1 MNPTRGLVHAL
12 LLPVLALGTAA
23 CGYTAGSGLHQKGI
37 RTVFVEVAGNDTFRQ
52 RLEVELNDALAR
64 ELAATS
70 DLLPAGRREA
80 DAVLE
85 LRLGEASEQTLVY
98 GDRGVQG
105 SLDGPTREGGLVA
118 TVHMRLVDRR
128 TGKTVVERRIVD
140 RAEFRSPLGED
151 LTSANRELARDL
163 ARKVALALA
172 DGF

>member
-85 LRLGEASEQTLVY
+85 LRLGDDREQTLVY
-98 GDRGVQG
+98 GDR
-105 SLDGPTREGGLVA
+105 DDPTREGGLVA
-118 TVHMRLVDRR
+118 AVHMRLVDRR

-172 DGF
+172 DGL

>member
-1 MNPTRGLVHAL
+1 MNRTGLHGVTTCVAL
-12 LLPVLALGTAA
+12 LLTG
-23 CGYTAGSGLHQKGI
+23 CGYTTGSGLRDRGI

-80 DAVLE
+80 DAILQ
-85 LRLGEASEQTLVY
+85 LRLGDDREQTLVY
-98 GDRGVQG
+98 GDRT
-105 SLDGPTREGGLVA
+105 DPTREGGLVA
-118 TVHMRLVDRR
+118 AVDMRLVDRR
-128 TGKTVVERRIVD
+128 TGKVVLERRILD
-140 RAEFRSPLGED
+140 RAEFRDPLGED
-151 LTSANRELARDL
+151 LTTARRELARDL